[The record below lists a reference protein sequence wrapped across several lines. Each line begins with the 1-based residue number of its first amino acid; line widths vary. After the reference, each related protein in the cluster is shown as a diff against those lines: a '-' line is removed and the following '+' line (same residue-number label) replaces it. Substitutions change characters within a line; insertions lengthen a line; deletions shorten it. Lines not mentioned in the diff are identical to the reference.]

1 MPCPTGGGLEQT
13 VTWAISSFI
22 TVIFLGEEGRQTS
35 QRNEEQPKEP
45 AVSPREKEKQT
56 GDEKAV
62 MPPPFPEECPAH
74 HATTF
79 CVWVGGEKKKK
90 SLKLSC

>member
-1 MPCPTGGGLEQT
+1 M
-13 VTWAISSFI
+13 
-22 TVIFLGEEGRQTS
+22 IFLGEQGRQTS

-79 CVWVGGEKKKK
+79 CVWVGGEKKKNHSNSPAEAIPRCVK
-90 SLKLSC
+90 TW